1 MSSSAG
7 FQTGSI
13 LAGSETLLDTFFL
26 KQRLNSYQEK
36 SSDLNKPDLLEDT
49 VYPYA
54 SQVALAWHPTKRKNL
69 YMEYEC
75 SFQDFAGPV
84 WDSSEHNAISD
95 ICFLE
100 WLYYTHV

>member
-54 SQVALAWHPTKRKNL
+54 SQGVSSCCLSCLGLASHKTEEPL
-69 YMEYEC
+69 H
-75 SFQDFAGPV
+75 G
-84 WDSSEHNAISD
+84 I
-95 ICFLE
+95 
-100 WLYYTHV
+100 